1 MEKQRQHARDSFRQ
15 MRFGMFVH
23 WGVYSLLERGEWVMH
38 HEKIPVS
45 DYEPLMHRFNPV
57 RFSASE
63 WVQLAKQA
71 GTRYITITT
80 KHHDGFCMYDS
91 ALTDYK
97 ITNTPFKRDVMREL
111 SDACRRRTS
120 RFCST
125 THRWIGITLPTNRT
139 GARTLA
145 IGTDKLLNWLRN
157 IVLWVSGLTDAGIK
171 RKT

>member
-1 MEKQRQHARDSFRQ
+1 MEKQRQQARDSFRQ

-97 ITNTPFKRDVMREL
+97 ITNTPFKRDVLREL
-111 SDACRRRTS
+111 SDACRRGEHRASVLLLTAGLASPCLQIGLGRVHSLLARTS
-120 RFCST
+120 Y
-125 THRWIGITLPTNRT
+125 
-139 GARTLA
+139 
-145 IGTDKLLNWLRN
+145 
-157 IVLWVSGLTDAGIK
+157 
-171 RKT
+171 

>member
-1 MEKQRQHARDSFRQ
+1 MEKQRQQARDSFRQ

-45 DYEPLMHRFNPV
+45 DYEPLMHQFNPV
-57 RFSASE
+57 RFNADE

-71 GTRYITITT
+71 GMRYITITT

-97 ITNTPFKRDVMREL
+97 ITNTPFKRDIMREL
-111 SDACRRRTS
+111 SDACRRANIALLFYYS
-120 RFCST
+120 PLDWHHPAYKSD
-125 THRWIGITLPTNRT
+125 W
-139 GARTLA
+139 GAYTRYWHGQVAELVEKYHP
-145 IGTDKLLNWLRN
+145 IN
-157 IVLWVSGLTDAGIK
+157 V
-171 RKT
+171 